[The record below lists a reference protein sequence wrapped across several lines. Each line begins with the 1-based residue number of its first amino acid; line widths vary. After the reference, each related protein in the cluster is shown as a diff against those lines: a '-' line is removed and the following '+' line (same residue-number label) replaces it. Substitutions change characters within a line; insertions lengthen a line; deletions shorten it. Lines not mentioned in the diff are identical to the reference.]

1 MIRFV
6 KYADIDKSRWDKC
19 IENAINGKVYGYS
32 WYLDIVSRQWNA
44 LIEDDYIAVFP
55 LPSGRKL
62 FVSYVYQP
70 FFTQQLGVFSCK
82 HLTSAVVREFIDCLP
97 KRYKY
102 VDINLNTLN
111 KSGDLKCKKIP
122 QLNHEL
128 DLIFPYSDLVKN
140 YSQNT
145 HRNIKRALQSA
156 ISLSSTPSPDEIVQL
171 FRQNRGK
178 QLTHLTNDEYT
189 ILLRLI
195 DACIHRGIAEVM
207 GAYTDRME
215 LCAGAIFVR
224 SHEKAI
230 FLFSAAN
237 AEARTNGAMSLI
249 INQFIR
255 QHAGSHLT
263 LDFEGSN
270 DPDLARFYKSF
281 GATALTYQRV
291 ILSKIPGVMTIA
303 LKILR
308 RMQGRPVS

>member
-6 KYADIDKSRWDKC
+6 KYADIDKSRWDTC

-32 WYLDIVSRQWNA
+32 WYLDIVCRQWNA

-82 HLTSAVVREFIDCLP
+82 HLTSAVVREFIGCLP

-102 VDINLNTLN
+102 IDINLNTLN
-111 KSGDLKCKKIP
+111 KSGDLKCRKIP

-128 DLIFPYSDLVKN
+128 DLIFPYADLVHK

-145 HRNIKRALQSA
+145 HRNIKRALQSS
-156 ISLSSTPSPDEIVQL
+156 ISLSSSPSPDDLVQL

-178 QLTHLTNDEYT
+178 QLTHLSNDAYA

-195 DACIHRGIAEVM
+195 NACIHRGIAEVM

-230 FLFSAAN
+230 FLFSAVN

-255 QHAGSHLT
+255 QNAGSHLT

-291 ILSKIPGVMTIA
+291 IMSKIPGLVTIV
-303 LKILR
+303 LPVVR
-308 RMQGRPVS
+308 RIQGRPLS